1 MKDLAT
7 VMILQRRLNSIQ
19 RDLGPLE
26 DKVLSLMS
34 AYKVSLPLFMHFL
47 KNKLGDL
54 FENHNNH
61 FTPLGIIYLILSTCM
76 LDYVMTSEE
85 NGRFV

>member
-26 DKVLSLMS
+26 DKVHPLMS
-34 AYKVSLPLFMHFL
+34 GYKFSLPFFMHSL
-47 KNKLGDL
+47 QIVKNL
-54 FENHNNH
+54 FNDFATVNQH
-61 FTPLGIIYLILSTCM
+61 S
-76 LDYVMTSEE
+76 
-85 NGRFV
+85 GRR

>member
-26 DKVLSLMS
+26 DKVRFIVTSQCGQDC
-34 AYKVSLPLFMHFL
+34 AAQ
-47 KNKLGDL
+47 KLGA
-54 FENHNNH
+54 
-61 FTPLGIIYLILSTCM
+61 
-76 LDYVMTSEE
+76 
-85 NGRFV
+85 

>member
-26 DKVLSLMS
+26 DKVHPLMS
-34 AYKVSLPLFMHFL
+34 GYKFSLPFFMHFL
-47 KNKLGDL
+47 QIA
-54 FENHNNH
+54 NNL
-61 FTPLGIIYLILSTCM
+61 TL
-76 LDYVMTSEE
+76 MTLPQ
-85 NGRFV
+85 

>member
-26 DKVLSLMS
+26 DKVNLL
-34 AYKVSLPLFMHFL
+34 
-47 KNKLGDL
+47 
-54 FENHNNH
+54 
-61 FTPLGIIYLILSTCM
+61 TCM
-76 LDYVMTSEE
+76 
-85 NGRFV
+85 

>member
-26 DKVLSLMS
+26 DKVR
-34 AYKVSLPLFMHFL
+34 F
-47 KNKLGDL
+47 
-54 FENHNNH
+54 
-61 FTPLGIIYLILSTCM
+61 IL
-76 LDYVMTSEE
+76 TSQCAQ
-85 NGRFV
+85 GRAPRKRGA

>member
-26 DKVLSLMS
+26 DKVDTPMS
-34 AYKVSLPLFMHFL
+34 AYQVS
-47 KNKLGDL
+47 
-54 FENHNNH
+54 
-61 FTPLGIIYLILSTCM
+61 
-76 LDYVMTSEE
+76 
-85 NGRFV
+85 

>member
-26 DKVLSLMS
+26 DKVGKLLSETRL
-34 AYKVSLPLFMHFL
+34 LLDIFL
-47 KNKLGDL
+47 TI
-54 FENHNNH
+54 F
-61 FTPLGIIYLILSTCM
+61 FS
-76 LDYVMTSEE
+76 S
-85 NGRFV
+85 

>member
-26 DKVLSLMS
+26 DKVKTQILIAILCAFLISCQVHSWLNFTFLLLQVTKLES
-34 AYKVSLPLFMHFL
+34 DSDVLCSEYEGVSY
-47 KNKLGDL
+47 
-54 FENHNNH
+54 
-61 FTPLGIIYLILSTCM
+61 T
-76 LDYVMTSEE
+76 
-85 NGRFV
+85 R

>member
-26 DKVLSLMS
+26 DKVRF
-34 AYKVSLPLFMHFL
+34 AV
-47 KNKLGDL
+47 
-54 FENHNNH
+54 
-61 FTPLGIIYLILSTCM
+61 
-76 LDYVMTSEE
+76 TSQCAQDCAA
-85 NGRFV
+85 RKCRA

>member
-26 DKVLSLMS
+26 DKVHPLMS
-34 AYKVSLPLFMHFL
+34 GYKFSLPFFIHLLNKKLSQVYSFPTLFIV
-47 KNKLGDL
+47 
-54 FENHNNH
+54 
-61 FTPLGIIYLILSTCM
+61 P
-76 LDYVMTSEE
+76 
-85 NGRFV
+85 

>member
-26 DKVLSLMS
+26 DKVHALVST
-34 AYKVSLPLFMHFL
+34 YKVSLCCLF
-47 KNKLGDL
+47 
-54 FENHNNH
+54 
-61 FTPLGIIYLILSTCM
+61 ISC
-76 LDYVMTSEE
+76 
-85 NGRFV
+85 

>member
-26 DKVLSLMS
+26 DKVRFILTSQC
-34 AYKVSLPLFMHFL
+34 AQDCAAQ
-47 KNKLGDL
+47 KLGA
-54 FENHNNH
+54 
-61 FTPLGIIYLILSTCM
+61 
-76 LDYVMTSEE
+76 
-85 NGRFV
+85 